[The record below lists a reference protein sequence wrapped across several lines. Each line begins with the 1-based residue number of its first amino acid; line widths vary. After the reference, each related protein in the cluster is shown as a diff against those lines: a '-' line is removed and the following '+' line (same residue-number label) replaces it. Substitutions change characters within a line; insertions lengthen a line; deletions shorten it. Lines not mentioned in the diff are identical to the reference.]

1 MTVVKYNYS
10 SRTKNTF
17 SFVAPERASVS
28 QLNKSTKTLPL
39 IMAGTYPANVATL
52 QQQVAALTEE
62 IRYIHGNQTQFASD
76 VDAKYANVR
85 DLDVSWLVLCGES
98 VGVWHGSESMCGRL
112 SLVQKN
118 AL

>member
-1 MTVVKYNYS
+1 L
-10 SRTKNTF
+10 
-17 SFVAPERASVS
+17 
-28 QLNKSTKTLPL
+28 QLLWNKKTKTLPL
-39 IMAGTYPANVATL
+39 IMAGTYPASVVTL

-98 VGVWHGSESMCGRL
+98 VGVAWE
-112 SLVQKN
+112 
-118 AL
+118 